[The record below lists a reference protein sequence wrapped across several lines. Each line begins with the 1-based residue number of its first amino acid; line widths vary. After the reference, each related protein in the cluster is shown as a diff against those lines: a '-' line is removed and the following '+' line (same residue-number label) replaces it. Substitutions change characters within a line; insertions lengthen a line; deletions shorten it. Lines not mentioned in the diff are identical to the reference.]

1 MAQKHVKEYKNI
13 ETTCTKIKHGGKN
26 NHGFFLVNSVDKMS
40 QEA

>member
-13 ETTCTKIKHGGKN
+13 ETTKIKHGGKN